1 METHSH
7 VVRKERI
14 LKRVWRVVAWGLV
27 GIGLILSIGCS
38 VSGNDESDASTF
50 VFVMIPESIWPVA
63 RGEKYE
69 DPIDAA
75 LQEDGLGEVTGGGSQ
90 VGPNGPDGEPTIEW
104 VGIDIELFDL
114 LRGLALL
121 RSELKRIGAP
131 AGTTF
136 EYELNGQRVSESL

>member
-1 METHSH
+1 M
-7 VVRKERI
+7 
-14 LKRVWRVVAWGLV
+14 KRVWRVVALGLF
-27 GIGLILSIGCS
+27 GITLILSVGCS
-38 VSGNDESDASTF
+38 ASGKYEGDASTF

-69 DPIDAA
+69 DPIHTA
-75 LQEDGLGEVTGGGSQ
+75 LQQDGLGEVTGGGSQ
-90 VGPNGPDGEPTIEW
+90 VGPPGSDGEPTIEW

-114 LRGLALL
+114 PRGLALL

-136 EYELNGQRVSESL
+136 EYEHDGKRVSESL